1 MSTGGPKGALTSA
14 VMCGILLSVF
24 EGVGVLVSRV
34 FNEGTRPQLPP
45 CESRNLTSIPDSAGH
60 PACENNPADDC
71 LLPQYPKICS
81 PNSDRLLRLL
91 LYVLA
96 LSPALLRTF
105 AVAII
110 AGAPLDF
117 RCTFVLQAVYALI
130 MSPIA
135 SSFRCTVR
143 LPTRTYL
150 QGYLIP
156 HKQSY
161 TYRVMS
167 LTANPRGGLV
177 GVGCFLV
184 TNS

>member
-1 MSTGGPKGALTSA
+1 
-14 VMCGILLSVF
+14 MCGILLSVF
-24 EGVGVLVSRV
+24 EGVGVLVSRE

-45 CESRNLTSIPDSAGH
+45 CEFRNLTSIPDSARSV
-60 PACENNPADDC
+60 CENNSADDS
-71 LLPQYPKICS
+71 LFPQYPKTCNL
-81 PNSDRLLRLL
+81 NSDRLLRLL
-91 LYVLA
+91 LYDLA

-105 AVAII
+105 AAAII

-117 RCTFVLQAVYALI
+117 RCTFILQAVYALI

-167 LTANPRGGLV
+167 LTANPRRGIV

-184 TNS
+184 ANS